1 MRGCLAV
8 FRLVLPGLTV
18 GLLAACGGG
27 GYGGGGDSN
36 PPATLSLSIEPTTIT
51 LGQSATLTWTTNGA
65 SCTAGGAWSGT
76 KSAGGTETVTP
87 TETGT
92 FTYTLTCAG
101 GGYGESRATSAALM
115 VNPAG
120 AFTQTLLVAG
130 FAGSAAFKTDS
141 SLVNPR
147 GIAVGPDAPVRVVSG
162 GRSNEF
168 DGNGKRQS
176 LSRASGSGGSAS
188 TTATRFDPTG
198 IVANTG
204 ADFVIVAGGKPE
216 AAGFLVAG
224 KGGMIGALPR
234 GAASADI
241 VTVHSTKDGAVYMGV
256 TVATDGTNSRL
267 YVTDFHNNRIDVFDG
282 TFRRLA
288 PRAGRFNDPM
298 LPDGYAPFGI
308 QAIETADGSTRIYVT
323 YARQVS
329 PDNRGPATGAG
340 QGLVNVFDTRGR
352 FVKRLVSPGGM
363 LNAPR
368 GVAAAPAD
376 FGSLGN
382 ALLVANSGDG
392 RINAYDPESGRLIG
406 TVSDADGR
414 AIATPGLWGIAF
426 GNGSNDQPRNTLF
439 FAASTDDLD
448 GIFGR
453 IDPGP
458 MLFTPDSSD

>member
-1 MRGCLAV
+1 MKTCLAV
-8 FRLVLPGLTV
+8 FRVVLPGLTV

-36 PPATLSLSIEPTTIT
+36 PPATLSLSVEPTTIT

-76 KSAGGTETVTP
+76 KSAGGSEDVTP

-92 FTYTLTCAG
+92 LTYTLTCAG
-101 GGYGESRATSAALM
+101 GGYGESQRASATLT
-115 VNPAG
+115 VDPAG

-130 FAGSAAFKTDS
+130 FAGSAALTTDS

-147 GIAVGPDAPVRVVSG
+147 GVAVGLDAPVRVVSG
-162 GRSNEF
+162 RRSNEY

-176 LSRASGSGGSAS
+176 PSRASGSGG
-188 TTATRFDPTG
+188 FDPTG

-204 ADFVIVAGGKPE
+204 ADFIITAGGKPD

-241 VTVHSTKDGAVYMGV
+241 VTVHSTNDGAVYMGV
-256 TVATDGTNSRL
+256 TVATDGTDSL
-267 YVTDFHNNRIDVFDG
+267 LFVTDFHNNRIDVFDG

-288 PRAGRFNDPM
+288 PRAGRFSDPT

-308 QAIETADGSTRIYVT
+308 QAIEAPDGSTRIYVT
-323 YARQVS
+323 YARQVP
-329 PDNRGPATGAG
+329 PDNRGPGAGAG

-352 FVKRLVSPGGM
+352 FLKRLVSPGGM
-363 LNAPR
+363 LNAPW

-392 RINAYDPESGRLIG
+392 TINAYDPESGRLIG

-426 GNGSNDQPRNTLF
+426 GNGSNDQPRNALF

-458 MLFTPDSSD
+458 MLLTSDVSD

>member
-1 MRGCLAV
+1 MKTCLAV
-8 FRLVLPGLTV
+8 FRVVLPGLTV
-18 GLLAACGGG
+18 GLLGACGGG

-36 PPATLSLSIEPTTIT
+36 PPATLSLSVEPTTIT

-76 KSAGGTETVTP
+76 KSAGGSEDVTP

-92 FTYTLTCAG
+92 LTYTLTCAG
-101 GGYGESRATSAALM
+101 GGYGESQRASATLT
-115 VNPAG
+115 VDPAG

-130 FAGSAAFKTDS
+130 FAGSAALTTDS
-141 SLVNPR
+141 SLLNPR
-147 GIAVGPDAPVRVVSG
+147 GISVGLDAPVRVVSG
-162 GRSNEF
+162 GRSNEY

-176 LSRASGSGGSAS
+176 PSRASGESAS
-188 TTATRFDPTG
+188 TTANRFDPTG

-204 ADFVIVAGGKPE
+204 ADFIITAGGKPR

-241 VTVHSTKDGAVYMGV
+241 VTVHSTTDGAVYMGV
-256 TVATDGTNSRL
+256 TVATDGTDSVL
-267 YVTDFHNNRIDVFDG
+267 FVSDFHNNRIDVFDG

-288 PRAGRFNDPM
+288 PRAGRFSDPT

-308 QAIETADGSTRIYVT
+308 QAIEAPGGSTRIYVT
-323 YARQVS
+323 YARQVP
-329 PDNRGPATGAG
+329 PDNRGPGAGAG
-340 QGLVNVFDTRGR
+340 QGLVNVFDTQGR
-352 FVKRLVSPGGM
+352 FLKRLVSPGGM
-363 LNAPR
+363 LNAPW

-392 RINAYDPESGRLIG
+392 TINAYDPESGRHIG

-426 GNGSNDQPRNTLF
+426 GNGSNDQPRNALF

-458 MLFTPDSSD
+458 MLLTSDVSD

>member
-1 MRGCLAV
+1 MRTCPAV

-27 GYGGGGDSN
+27 GYGGGGGDSN
-36 PPATLSLSIEPTTIT
+36 PPATLSLSVEPTTIT

-76 KSAGGTETVTP
+76 KSAGGSEDVTP

-92 FTYTLTCAG
+92 LTYTLTCAG
-101 GGYGESRATSAALM
+101 GGYGESQVAMATLT
-115 VNPAG
+115 VDPAG

-130 FAGSAAFKTDS
+130 FAGSAALTTDS

-162 GRSNEF
+162 GRSNDY
-168 DGNGKRQS
+168 DGNGKRRS
-176 LSRASGSGGSAS
+176 PSRASGSGGSAS
-188 TTATRFDPTG
+188 TAATRFDPTG
-198 IVANTG
+198 IVANTS
-204 ADFVIVAGGKPE
+204 ADFIITAGGKPD

-224 KGGMIGALPR
+224 KAGMIGALPR

-241 VTVHSTKDGAVYMGV
+241 VTVHSTHDGAVYMGV
-256 TVATDGTNSRL
+256 TVATDGTDSLL

-282 TFRRLA
+282 AFRRLA
-288 PRAGRFNDPM
+288 PRAGRFSDPT

-308 QAIETADGSTRIYVT
+308 QAIEAADGSTRIYVT
-323 YARQVS
+323 YARQVP
-329 PDNRGPATGAG
+329 PDNRGPAAGAG

-352 FVKRLVSPGGM
+352 FLKRLVSPGGM
-363 LNAPR
+363 LNAPW

-392 RINAYDPESGRLIG
+392 RINAYDPVSGRFIG

-448 GIFGR
+448 GTFGR

-458 MLFTPDSSD
+458 ML

>member
-1 MRGCLAV
+1 MRTCLAV

-36 PPATLSLSIEPTTIT
+36 PPATLSLSVEPTTIT

-76 KSAGGTETVTP
+76 KSAGGSEDVTP

-92 FTYTLTCAG
+92 LTYTLTCAG
-101 GGYGESRATSAALM
+101 GGYGESQRAMATLT
-115 VNPAG
+115 VDPAG

-130 FAGSAAFKTDS
+130 FAGSAALTTDS

-147 GIAVGPDAPVRVVSG
+147 GIAVGLDAPVRVVSG
-162 GRSNEF
+162 GRSNEY

-176 LSRASGSGGSAS
+176 PSRASGSGGSAS

-204 ADFVIVAGGKPE
+204 ADFIITAGGKPD

-234 GAASADI
+234 GADSADI
-241 VTVHSTKDGAVYMGV
+241 VTVHSTNDGAVYMGV
-256 TVATDGTNSRL
+256 TVATDGTDSLL

-288 PRAGRFNDPM
+288 PRAGRFSDPT

-308 QAIETADGSTRIYVT
+308 QAIEAADGSTRIYVT
-323 YARQVS
+323 YARQVP
-329 PDNRGPATGAG
+329 PDNRGPAAGAG

-352 FVKRLVSPGGM
+352 FLKRLVSPGGM
-363 LNAPR
+363 LNAPW

-426 GNGSNDQPRNTLF
+426 GNGSNDQPRNALF

-448 GIFGR
+448 GVFGR

-458 MLFTPDSSD
+458 MLLTPDVSD

>member
-1 MRGCLAV
+1 MKTCLAV
-8 FRLVLPGLTV
+8 FRVVLPGLTV

-36 PPATLSLSIEPTTIT
+36 PPATLSLSVEPTTIT

-76 KSAGGTETVTP
+76 KSAGGSEDVTP

-92 FTYTLTCAG
+92 LTYTLTCAG
-101 GGYGESRATSAALM
+101 GGYGESQQAMATLT
-115 VNPAG
+115 VDPAG

-130 FAGSAAFKTDS
+130 FAGSAALTTDS

-147 GIAVGPDAPVRVVSG
+147 GISVGLDATVRVVGG
-162 GRSNEF
+162 GRSNEY

-176 LSRASGSGGSAS
+176 PSRASGESAS
-188 TTATRFDPTG
+188 TTANRFDPTG
-198 IVANTG
+198 IVANTS
-204 ADFVIVAGGKPE
+204 ADFIITAAGKPR

-234 GAASADI
+234 GVDSADT
-241 VTVHSTKDGAVYMGV
+241 VTVHSTNDGAVYMGV
-256 TVATDGTNSRL
+256 TVATDGTDSVL
-267 YVTDFHNNRIDVFDG
+267 FVTDFHNNRIDVFDG

-288 PRAGRFNDPM
+288 PRAGRFSDPT
-298 LPDGYAPFGI
+298 LPDGYAPFGV
-308 QAIETADGSTRIYVT
+308 QAIEAPDGSTRIYVT
-323 YARQVS
+323 YARQVP
-329 PDNRGPATGAG
+329 PDNRAPGAGAG
-340 QGLVNVFDTRGR
+340 QGLVNVFDTQGR
-352 FVKRLVSPGGM
+352 FLKRLVSPGGM
-363 LNAPR
+363 LNAPW
-368 GVAAAPAD
+368 GIAAAPAD

-426 GNGSNDQPRNTLF
+426 GNGSNDQPRNALF

-458 MLFTPDSSD
+458 MLLTSDVSD

>member
-1 MRGCLAV
+1 MRTCLSI

-18 GLLAACGGG
+18 GLLVACGGG

-36 PPATLSLSIEPTTIT
+36 PPATLSLSVEPTTIT

-76 KSAGGTETVTP
+76 KSAGGSENVTP
-87 TETGT
+87 TATGT
-92 FTYTLTCAG
+92 LTYTLTCAG
-101 GGYGESRATSAALM
+101 GGYGESQVAMATLT
-115 VNPAG
+115 VNAAG

-130 FAGSAAFKTDS
+130 FAGSAAFTTDS
-141 SLVNPR
+141 RLVNPR
-147 GIAVGPDAPVRVVSG
+147 GIAVGPDAPVRVVSS
-162 GRSNEF
+162 GRSNEY
-168 DGNGKRQS
+168 DGNGKPRS
-176 LSRASGSGGSAS
+176 PSRASRSGGSAS

-198 IVANTG
+198 IVANNG
-204 ADFVIVAGGKPE
+204 ADFIITAGRKSDP
-216 AAGFLVAG
+216 AGFLVAG

-234 GAASADI
+234 DADPADI
-241 VTVHSTKDGAVYMGV
+241 VIMHSTANAAIYMGV
-256 TVATDGTNSRL
+256 TVATDGTDSRL
-267 YVTDFHNNRIDVFDG
+267 YATDFHNNRIDVFDG
-282 TFRRLA
+282 TFGRLA
-288 PRAGRFNDPM
+288 PRAGRFSDPR
-298 LPDGYAPFGI
+298 LPEGYAPFGI
-308 QAIETADGSTRIYVT
+308 HAIEAADGSTRIYVT
-323 YARQVS
+323 YARKAS
-329 PDNRGPATGAG
+329 SDNRGPAAGAG

-352 FVKRLVSPGGM
+352 FLKRLVSTGGM
-363 LNAPR
+363 LNAPW

-392 RINAYDPESGRLIG
+392 RINAYDPAGGRLIG
-406 TVSDADGR
+406 TVSDAEGR

-453 IDPGP
+453 IDPDP
-458 MLFTPDSSD
+458 MLGIPDISD

>member
-1 MRGCLAV
+1 MKTCLAV
-8 FRLVLPGLTV
+8 FRVVLPGLTV

-36 PPATLSLSIEPTTIT
+36 PPATLSLSVEPTTIT
-51 LGQSATLTWTTNGA
+51 LGQSALLTWTTNGT

-76 KSAGGTETVTP
+76 KSAGGSEDVTP

-92 FTYTLTCAG
+92 LTYTLTCAG
-101 GGYGESRATSAALM
+101 GGYGESQRASATLT
-115 VNPAG
+115 VDPAG

-130 FAGSAAFKTDS
+130 FAGSAALTTDS

-147 GIAVGPDAPVRVVSG
+147 GISVGLDAPVRVVSG
-162 GRSNEF
+162 GRSNEY

-176 LSRASGSGGSAS
+176 PSRASGESAS
-188 TTATRFDPTG
+188 TTANRFDPTG
-198 IVANTG
+198 IVANTS
-204 ADFVIVAGGKPE
+204 ADFIITAAGKPR

-224 KGGMIGALPR
+224 KGGMVGALPR
-234 GAASADI
+234 GADSVDT
-241 VTVHSTKDGAVYMGV
+241 VTVHSTNDGAVYMGV
-256 TVATDGTNSRL
+256 TVATDGTDSVL
-267 YVTDFHNNRIDVFDG
+267 FVTDFHNNRIDVFDG

-288 PRAGRFNDPM
+288 PRLGRFSDPL

-308 QAIETADGSTRIYVT
+308 QAIEAPDGSTRIYVT
-323 YARQVS
+323 YARQVP
-329 PDNRGPATGAG
+329 PDNRAPGAGAG

-352 FVKRLVSPGGM
+352 FLKRLVSPGGM
-363 LNAPR
+363 LNAPW

-426 GNGSNDQPRNTLF
+426 GNGSNDQPRNALF

-458 MLFTPDSSD
+458 MLLTSDVSD

>member
-1 MRGCLAV
+1 MRTCLAV

-36 PPATLSLSIEPTTIT
+36 PPATLSLSVEPTTIT

-76 KSAGGTETVTP
+76 KSAGGSETVTP
-87 TETGT
+87 TATGT

-101 GGYGESRATSAALM
+101 GGYGESRGDVGHAHGQPCGRLHTDAPGGGVCGQCGIHDGFEPGESEGHRRRSGR
-115 VNPAG
+115 AG
-120 AFTQTLLVAG
+120 AGGQRRAIERIRWQWQTAVAIPGIG
-130 FAGSAAFKTDS
+130 F
-141 SLVNPR
+141 R
-147 GIAVGPDAPVRVVSG
+147 RVREHDC
-162 GRSNEF
+162 NEI
-168 DGNGKRQS
+168 
-176 LSRASGSGGSAS
+176 
-188 TTATRFDPTG
+188 DPTG

-204 ADFVIVAGGKPE
+204 ADFIITAGGKSD

-241 VTVHSTKDGAVYMGV
+241 VTVHSTNDGAVYMGV
-256 TVATDGTNSRL
+256 TVATDGTDSRL
-267 YVTDFHNNRIDVFDG
+267 YATDFHNNRIDVFDG

-288 PRAGRFNDPM
+288 PRAGRFSDPT

-308 QAIETADGSTRIYVT
+308 QAIEAADGSTRIYVT
-323 YARQVS
+323 YARQVP
-329 PDNRGPATGAG
+329 PDNRGRPPARARVSSTCSIPGAG
-340 QGLVNVFDTRGR
+340 SL
-352 FVKRLVSPGGM
+352 KRLVSPGGM
-363 LNAPR
+363 LNAPW

-458 MLFTPDSSD
+458 MLMTPDSSD